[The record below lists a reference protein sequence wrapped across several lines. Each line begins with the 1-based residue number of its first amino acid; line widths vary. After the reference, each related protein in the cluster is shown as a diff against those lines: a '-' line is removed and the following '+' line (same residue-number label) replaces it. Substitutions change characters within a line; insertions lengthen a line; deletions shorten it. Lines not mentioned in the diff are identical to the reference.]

1 MRRIARVLLAASCV
15 ALLGGCQIMG
25 PRKVARAEPVAGA
38 EAAPAGAVVAVW
50 TAAGRTHLQAQRN
63 GLAIEAFNRAIAQ
76 GEPAA
81 PALNGLG
88 VAYSRIGRAD
98 VAYRFFS
105 QAVRAEPENPVF
117 ARNLVRLT
125 NSPDFTLARMQ
136 AALPRAAARPAA
148 APAVREP
155 GRLYREGNRQFTLV
169 TRPEPTAS
177 TRPTPAMPRVAARS
191 RKPVGMEPVPA
202 TQPAQQRSRTVSVPG
217 AMQVQAEGQRPTRLA
232 GDS

>member
-1 MRRIARVLLAASCV
+1 MTRIARVLGAVGCM

-25 PRKVARAEPVAGA
+25 PRQVAKTEPVASTAA
-38 EAAPAGAVVAVW
+38 EQAVAVATVW
-50 TAAGRTHLQAQRN
+50 TAAGRTHLLAQRN

-88 VAYSRIGRAD
+88 VAYSRLGRTD

-125 NSPDFTLARMQ
+125 NSPAFTLAQMQ
-136 AALPRAAARPAA
+136 AVRPRTAARSAT
-148 APAVREP
+148 APQLREP

-169 TRPEPTAS
+169 TRPESS
-177 TRPTPAMPRVAARS
+177 TPPRMVPAMPRVAS
-191 RKPVGMEPVPA
+191 RKPAITATAVQPV
-202 TQPAQQRSRTVSVPG
+202 QQRSRTVSVPG
-217 AMQVQAEGQRPTRLA
+217 AMQVQADGQQAARTA

>member
-1 MRRIARVLLAASCV
+1 MTRIARVLLAASGM

-25 PRKVARAEPVAGA
+25 PRQVAKAEPLAGA
-38 EAAPAGAVVAVW
+38 EAAPAAW

-81 PALNGLG
+81 AALNGLG
-88 VAYSRIGRAD
+88 VAYSRLGRTD

-125 NSPDFTLARMQ
+125 NSPAFTLAQMQ
-136 AALPRAAARPAA
+136 AAPPRTAVRPAA
-148 APAVREP
+148 VPTVREP
-155 GRLYREGNRQFTLV
+155 GRLYREGNRQFSLV
-169 TRPEPTAS
+169 TRPEPTPSA
-177 TRPTPAMPRVAARS
+177 RATPAMLRVAVRS
-191 RKPVGMEPVPA
+191 RKPAGMEPAPA
-202 TQPAQQRSRTVSVPG
+202 VQPVKQRSRTVSVPD
-217 AMQVQAEGQRPTRLA
+217 AMQVQADGQRLVRAA

>member
-1 MRRIARVLLAASCV
+1 MTRIARVLLAASGM

-25 PRKVARAEPVAGA
+25 PRQVAKAEPVAGA
-38 EAAPAGAVVAVW
+38 EAAPPGAVTAAW

-88 VAYSRIGRAD
+88 VAYSRLGRTD

-125 NSPDFTLARMQ
+125 NSPAFTLAQMQ
-136 AALPRAAARPAA
+136 AALPRTAARPGT
-148 APAVREP
+148 VREP

-169 TRPEPTAS
+169 TRPEPTPSARS
-177 TRPTPAMPRVAARS
+177 VPAMLRVAVRS
-191 RKPVGMEPVPA
+191 RKPAGTEPAPA
-202 TQPAQQRSRTVSVPG
+202 VQPVKQRSRTVSVPD
-217 AMQVQAEGQRPTRLA
+217 AMQVQADGQRPVRAA